1 MLWLSG
7 MAGRGKTAGTEE
19 LRRLIARRAPGE
31 GRTASVLPGLWFFR
45 FSSPY
50 PPKTARTTAMY
61 LAVAVS
67 GAKHVQV
74 SGEHLVY
81 DRLSYLVLRGETE
94 YAAAPV
100 EATPDEPYL
109 SLGMLLPPEVV
120 LRTLLEVSEHG
131 GVRESLPDAR
141 AFVSPLEGPL
151 VDALCRLLRT
161 LDSPLERQV
170 LAPLIQREIVFR
182 LLETDAAAVLRQAVR
197 EPERERIREA
207 MNFIEA
213 NVCQRL
219 SVESIAKQVAM
230 SPSHFAHRFKEIAS
244 VSPMRFQKHLR
255 LERARELLLANGST
269 AGHVAAEV
277 GYASPAQF
285 TRDFKRQF
293 GLAPGHYARTFEVA
307 PTVHLDGGED

>member
-1 MLWLSG
+1 
-7 MAGRGKTAGTEE
+7 MAARGKSGGVEE
-19 LRRLIARRAPGE
+19 LKRLIARRASQE

-50 PPKTARTTAMY
+50 PPKINRTGAMY

-74 SGEHLVY
+74 SGEDLVY
-81 DRLSYLVLRGETE
+81 DRMSYLVLRGETE
-94 YAAAPV
+94 YCAAPV
-100 EATPDEPYL
+100 EATPEEPYL
-109 SLGMLLPPEVV
+109 SLGMQLPPEVL

-151 VDALCRLLRT
+151 VDALCRLLHT
-161 LDSPLERQV
+161 LDRPLERQV

-197 EPERERIREA
+197 EPERDRIREA

-213 NVCQRL
+213 NVFERL
-219 SVESIAKQVAM
+219 TVEAIAKQVAM

-255 LERARELLLANGST
+255 LERARELLLSNGST
-269 AGHVAAEV
+269 AGSIAAEV

-293 GLAPGHYARTFEVA
+293 GLAPARYARAFDA
-307 PTVHLDGGED
+307 GPTALIDSGDQ

>member
-1 MLWLSG
+1 
-7 MAGRGKTAGTEE
+7 MALPMPKGKRSTGTDE
-19 LRRLIARRAPGE
+19 LRRLVARHAPAE
-31 GRTASVLPGLWFFR
+31 GRTASVLPGLWFYR

-50 PPKTARTTAMY
+50 PPKTARSTTMY

-74 SGEHLVY
+74 RGEDLVY

-94 YAAAPV
+94 YSACPV
-100 EATPDEPYL
+100 EATPEEPYL
-109 SLGMLLPPEVV
+109 SLGMTLPPELV

-131 GVRESLPDAR
+131 GVRESLPETQ

-151 VDALCRLLRT
+151 VGALCRLLQT
-161 LDSPLERQV
+161 LDNPLERQV

-207 MNFIEA
+207 MSFIEA
-213 NVCQRL
+213 NVFRRL
-219 SVESIAKQVAM
+219 TVESVAKRVAM

-244 VSPMRFQKHLR
+244 VSPMRFQKLLR
-255 LERARELLLANGST
+255 LERARELLLENGST
-269 AGHVAAEV
+269 AGSIASEV

-293 GLAPGHYARTFEVA
+293 GLAPARYARAFEA
-307 PTVHLDGGED
+307 GPTALIDGGED